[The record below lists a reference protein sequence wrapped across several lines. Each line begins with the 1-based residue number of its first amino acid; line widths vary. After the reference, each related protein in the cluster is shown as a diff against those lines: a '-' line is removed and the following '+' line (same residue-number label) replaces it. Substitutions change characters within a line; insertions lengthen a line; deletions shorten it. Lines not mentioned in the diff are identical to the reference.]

1 MKASKLRQRITLI
14 LATATQ
20 SPTGGSPKTTY
31 ADGPTIWANIE
42 PLSTRDV
49 IQAKAAGSQV
59 TLRCIIRYR
68 KDINT
73 TMRIRYDGKT
83 YKIDGEPLADKDSG
97 REYLTLLLVSV

>member
-14 LATATQ
+14 TVTTTQ

-31 ADGPTIWANIE
+31 TEGPTIWANIE

-49 IQAKAAGSQV
+49 IQAKAAGSQAA
-59 TLRCIIRYR
+59 LRCIIRYR

>member
-1 MKASKLRQRITLI
+1 MKASKLRHRITL
-14 LATATQ
+14 LTVTTTQ
-20 SPTGGSPKTTY
+20 SPTGGNPKTTY
-31 ADGPTIWANIE
+31 IEGPTIWANIE

-68 KDINT
+68 KDINST
-73 TMRIRYDGKT
+73 NRIKYDGKT
-83 YKIDGEPLADKDSG
+83 YKIDGEPLADKGSG

>member
-14 LATATQ
+14 TVTTIP

-31 ADGPTIWANIE
+31 VDGPTIWANIE

-68 KDINT
+68 KDINST
-73 TMRIRYDGKT
+73 NRIKYDGKT
-83 YKIDGEPLADKDSG
+83 YKIDGEPLTDKDSG

>member
-14 LATATQ
+14 TVTTTQ
-20 SPTGGSPKTTY
+20 SLTGGSPKTTY
-31 ADGPTIWANIE
+31 TEGPTIWANIE

-68 KDINT
+68 KDINST
-73 TMRIRYDGKT
+73 NRIKYDGKT
-83 YKIDGEPLADKDSG
+83 YKIDGEPLADKGSG

>member
-14 LATATQ
+14 TVTTTQ
-20 SPTGGSPKTTY
+20 SLTGGSPKTTY
-31 ADGPTIWANIE
+31 TEGPTIWANIE

-68 KDINT
+68 KDINST
-73 TMRIRYDGKT
+73 NRIKYDGKT
-83 YKIDGEPLADKDSG
+83 YKFAIA
-97 REYLTLLLVSV
+97 

>member
-1 MKASKLRQRITLI
+1 MKANKLRQRITLI
-14 LATATQ
+14 TVTTTQ
-20 SPTGGSPKTTY
+20 SLTGGSPKTTY
-31 ADGPTIWANIE
+31 TEGPTIWANIE

-68 KDINT
+68 KDINST
-73 TMRIRYDGKT
+73 NRIKYDGKT
-83 YKIDGEPLADKDSG
+83 YKIDGEPLADKGSG